1 MVSNKLVE
9 HVFFFGLLAGVA
21 FLLWKIIS
29 PFAATLAFAAILVTI
44 CFPIYEQ
51 ILKRIPKHNT
61 SIAATLSVLV
71 VIAIVVAPLTLLGS
85 VLLKEAVSIYT
96 MFNVGNQMSLQN
108 SVAIVEQ
115 FFSNSVP
122 GFSIDIGG
130 YVSQVAAST
139 VQNIGGIFAG
149 TASTIFLFFISLVST
164 FYFFRDGKIFT
175 SMLVRISPLPDNQ
188 DEKILGRL
196 ATAVRSVAVGSV
208 LVALIQGCLTGL
220 GLWIFGFDR
229 AILWGSI
236 AAIGA
241 LVPGVGTVVVFIPAV
256 LFSIVTGSYVTAIGV
271 ALWGALAVGFIDNLL
286 GPYLMS
292 RGNKMHPFL
301 ILLSV
306 LGGMLLFGPIGF
318 IIGPVVTSLFIVLL
332 ELYSMHISTNAPE
345 SITQRSK
352 TKKT

>member
-1 MVSNKLVE
+1 M
-9 HVFFFGLLAGVA
+9 
-21 FLLWKIIS
+21 
-29 PFAATLAFAAILVTI
+29 
-44 CFPIYEQ
+44 
-51 ILKRIPKHNT
+51 
-61 SIAATLSVLV
+61 
-71 VIAIVVAPLTLLGS
+71 
-85 VLLKEAVSIYT
+85 
-96 MFNVGNQMSLQN
+96 
-108 SVAIVEQ
+108 
-115 FFSNSVP
+115 
-122 GFSIDIGG
+122 
-130 YVSQVAAST
+130 
-139 VQNIGGIFAG
+139 
-149 TASTIFLFFISLVST
+149 
-164 FYFFRDGKIFT
+164 
-175 SMLVRISPLPDNQ
+175 
-188 DEKILGRL
+188 
-196 ATAVRSVAVGSV
+196 
-208 LVALIQGCLTGL
+208 TGL